1 MCEKRKSAKT
11 NHRQC
16 VCTVLWVHSMHSFIR
31 MWISEHVCV
40 WHYGMHI
47 KLKFLRLNSR
57 SIKNKRNDFNNNAHN
72 SSYPLNEHMC
82 TLVLCWQCLIL
93 LLLWTWFFFHTVQF
107 EFKKCVSHSNSY
119 TTRTWIPFEWFIA
132 SLSVFFFCFRSHCF
146 WNWDGEKK
154 QKRLERERKKRHW
167 IWIGLVGFGVF
178 CAVKGP
184 PKYSN
189 IQWFNQ

>member
-1 MCEKRKSAKT
+1 MRYVVWYGILFSLPFFLFCPFIERTHTHARLVVNVWKTEIGKNKSSAV
-11 NHRQC
+11 C

-119 TTRTWIPFEWFIA
+119 TTHMNTKFEC
-132 SLSVFFFCFRSHCF
+132 VFFLFSFALFLELRR
-146 WNWDGEKK
+146 GEETKN
-154 QKRLERERKKRHW
+154 
-167 IWIGLVGFGVF
+167 G
-178 CAVKGP
+178 
-184 PKYSN
+184 
-189 IQWFNQ
+189 